1 MELSIIFPAYNESN
15 RILPVLENYYLFF
28 KDKLK
33 NDFEMIIIPNNCSD
47 NTAEIVKKFS
57 YNKSEVSFF
66 EIKGYSGKGGAVMKG
81 FDLAKGNLIGFVD
94 SDRSTSPKEFFKLY
108 KNIENNEGIIGS
120 RKIKGAKIIP
130 KRSFD
135 KRISSF
141 GFSFVVRI
149 LFNFKYKDTQCGAKI
164 FKKEIAKY
172 FSKHLKEKGWIFDV
186 NLLNLAKKEGYQ
198 IKEFPIIWEDDDGSH
213 IGTLDGIKSILNVI
227 KYKFTS

>member
-1 MELSIIFPAYNESN
+1 MDLSIIFPAYNESN

-130 KRSFD
+130 KRSFE

-172 FSKHLKEKGWIFDV
+172 FSKHLKEKGWIFDID
-186 NLLNLAKKEGYQ
+186 LLNLAKKEGYQ
-198 IKEFPIIWEDDDGSH
+198 IREFPIIWEDDDGSH

>member
-1 MELSIIFPAYNESN
+1 MDLSIIFPAYNESN

-94 SDRSTSPKEFFKLY
+94 SDRSTSPK
-108 KNIENNEGIIGS
+108 
-120 RKIKGAKIIP
+120 
-130 KRSFD
+130 
-135 KRISSF
+135 
-141 GFSFVVRI
+141 
-149 LFNFKYKDTQCGAKI
+149 NF
-164 FKKEIAKY
+164 
-172 FSKHLKEKGWIFDV
+172 
-186 NLLNLAKKEGYQ
+186 
-198 IKEFPIIWEDDDGSH
+198 
-213 IGTLDGIKSILNVI
+213 
-227 KYKFTS
+227 

>member
-1 MELSIIFPAYNESN
+1 MDLSIIFPAYNESN

-130 KRSFD
+130 KRSFE

-172 FSKHLKEKGWIFDV
+172 FSKHLKEKGWIFDID
-186 NLLNLAKKEGYQ
+186 LLNLAKKEGYQ